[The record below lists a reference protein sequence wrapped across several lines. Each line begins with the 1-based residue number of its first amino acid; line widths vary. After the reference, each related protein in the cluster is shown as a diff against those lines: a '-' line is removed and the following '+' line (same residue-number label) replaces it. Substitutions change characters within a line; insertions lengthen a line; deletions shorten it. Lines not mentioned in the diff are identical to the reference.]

1 MRADSRLIAR
11 SPQLFHGSDRSMR
24 AWTVR
29 EAAELYGIPY
39 WGGDY
44 FSVSAEGDMLVH
56 PNGPGTST
64 VNLRAVV
71 EELRGR
77 GLRTPLVI
85 RFSDILN
92 SRVKHISEAFAR
104 AIRDYEYKGRYRG
117 VYPIKVNQQRQVV
130 EELVNYG
137 RPYHLGLEVGSKPEL
152 LVGLALLNTP
162 EALIICNGY
171 KDRAYMELALLAQR
185 LGRYVV
191 IVIDRPNELETLIKA
206 SRELGI
212 RPHIGVRARLAAR
225 GAGKW
230 AESSGDRS
238 KFGLSAEELVSV
250 VNRLRADDM
259 LDCLEMLHFHN
270 GSQITAIRSH
280 KDAFREASHIYTE
293 LHALGAPMRLMDV
306 GGGLGI
312 DYDGSQTNFHSSMNY
327 TTQEYAYDV
336 VAAVRDICDE
346 KGVPHPDI
354 VTEAGRALV
363 SHASVLIFD
372 VLGVDGVRPTTQ
384 PQPPGVDD
392 PKVIQQ
398 LHEVLSSI
406 SARNV
411 LESYND
417 ALQLKEEATTAFSLG
432 YLDLQTRARMEE
444 LFWACTE
451 KIMRIVRDMEYVPED
466 LQRLDRQ
473 LADTYYGNF
482 SVFQSL
488 PDSWAMKQLFPV
500 VPIHRL
506 DESPSR
512 RGTFADL
519 TCDSDGKVAQ
529 FIDLRDVKSVLE
541 LHAPNGRPYYI
552 GVFLVGAYQ
561 ETLGE
566 MHNLFGDTD
575 AVHVKIYEDGG
586 YTVEQVVEG
595 DSVEEVIQYLGYDRR
610 QLSEQVR
617 LAAETAMREG
627 RLTIEESAL
636 LRRRFEQGI
645 SGYTYLEQES

>member
-1 MRADSRLIAR
+1 
-11 SPQLFHGSDRSMR
+11 
-24 AWTVR
+24 
-29 EAAELYGIPY
+29 
-39 WGGDY
+39 
-44 FSVSAEGDMLVH
+44 
-56 PNGPGTST
+56 
-64 VNLRAVV
+64 
-71 EELRGR
+71 
-77 GLRTPLVI
+77 
-85 RFSDILN
+85 
-92 SRVKHISEAFAR
+92 
-104 AIRDYEYKGRYRG
+104 
-117 VYPIKVNQQRQVV
+117 
-130 EELVNYG
+130 
-137 RPYHLGLEVGSKPEL
+137 
-152 LVGLALLNTP
+152 
-162 EALIICNGY
+162 
-171 KDRAYMELALLAQR
+171 
-185 LGRYVV
+185 
-191 IVIDRPNELETLIKA
+191 
-206 SRELGI
+206 
-212 RPHIGVRARLAAR
+212 
-225 GAGKW
+225 
-230 AESSGDRS
+230 
-238 KFGLSAEELVSV
+238 V
-250 VNRLRADDM
+250 VNRLRHDDM

-293 LHALGAPMRLMDV
+293 LHALGAPMRLLDV

-336 VAAVRDICDE
+336 VAAIRDICDE
-346 KGVPHPDI
+346 KGIPHPDI

-372 VLGVDGVRPTTQ
+372 VLGVDGVRTATQ
-384 PQPPGVDD
+384 PQAPGPDE

-398 LHEVLSSI
+398 LHEVWSSI
-406 SARNV
+406 TSRNV

-444 LFWACTE
+444 LFWACCE
-451 KIMRIVRDMEYVPED
+451 KIMRIVRDLEYAPED
-466 LQRLDRQ
+466 LQRLERQ
-473 LADTYYGNF
+473 LGDTYYGNF

-500 VPIHRL
+500 IPIHRL
-506 DESPSR
+506 DEAPSR

-519 TCDSDGKVAQ
+519 TCDSDGKVNQ

-541 LHAPNGRPYYI
+541 LHAPNGRPYYM

-575 AVHVKIYEDGG
+575 AAHVKVYEDGG

-595 DSVEEVIQYLGYDRR
+595 DSVEQVVQYLGYDRR
-610 QLSEQVR
+610 QLSESVR
-617 LAAETAMREG
+617 LAAEAAMREG

-636 LRRRFEQGI
+636 LRRRFEQGM
-645 SGYTYLEQES
+645 SGYTYLEQEA

>member
-1 MRADSRLIAR
+1 
-11 SPQLFHGSDRSMR
+11 MR

-44 FSVSAEGDMLVH
+44 FSVSTEGDMLVH
-56 PNGPGTST
+56 PNGPGSST

-92 SRVKHISEAFAR
+92 SRVRHISDAFAR

-212 RPHIGVRARLAAR
+212 RPHIGVRARLASR

-270 GSQITAIRSH
+270 GSQITAIRAH

-336 VAAVRDICDE
+336 VSAVRDICDE

-372 VLGVDGVRPTTQ
+372 VLNVDGVRGTTQ
-384 PQPPGVDD
+384 PQAPGPDD

-406 SARNV
+406 STRNV

-444 LFWACTE
+444 LFWACCE
-451 KIMRIVRDMEYVPED
+451 KIMRIVRDLEYVPED
-466 LQRLDRQ
+466 LQRLERQ

-500 VPIHRL
+500 APIHRL

-595 DSVEEVIQYLGYDRR
+595 DSVEQVVQYLGYDRR
-610 QLSEQVR
+610 QLSEAVR
-617 LAAETAMREG
+617 LAAEAAMREG

-645 SGYTYLEQES
+645 SGYTYLEQEG

>member
-1 MRADSRLIAR
+1 
-11 SPQLFHGSDRSMR
+11 MR

-336 VAAVRDICDE
+336 VSAVRDICDE

-384 PQPPGVDD
+384 PQAPGEDE

-398 LHEVLSSI
+398 LYEVLTSI

-432 YLDLQTRARMEE
+432 YLSLQTRARMEE

-500 VPIHRL
+500 APIHRL

-519 TCDSDGKVAQ
+519 TCDSDGKVNQ

-575 AVHVKIYEDGG
+575 AVHVKIYEDSG

>member
-1 MRADSRLIAR
+1 
-11 SPQLFHGSDRSMR
+11 
-24 AWTVR
+24 
-29 EAAELYGIPY
+29 
-39 WGGDY
+39 
-44 FSVSAEGDMLVH
+44 
-56 PNGPGTST
+56 
-64 VNLRAVV
+64 
-71 EELRGR
+71 
-77 GLRTPLVI
+77 
-85 RFSDILN
+85 
-92 SRVKHISEAFAR
+92 
-104 AIRDYEYKGRYRG
+104 
-117 VYPIKVNQQRQVV
+117 
-130 EELVNYG
+130 
-137 RPYHLGLEVGSKPEL
+137 
-152 LVGLALLNTP
+152 
-162 EALIICNGY
+162 
-171 KDRAYMELALLAQR
+171 
-185 LGRYVV
+185 
-191 IVIDRPNELETLIKA
+191 
-206 SRELGI
+206 
-212 RPHIGVRARLAAR
+212 
-225 GAGKW
+225 
-230 AESSGDRS
+230 
-238 KFGLSAEELVSV
+238 
-250 VNRLRADDM
+250 
-259 LDCLEMLHFHN
+259 
-270 GSQITAIRSH
+270 
-280 KDAFREASHIYTE
+280 
-293 LHALGAPMRLMDV
+293 
-306 GGGLGI
+306 
-312 DYDGSQTNFHSSMNY
+312 MNY

-336 VAAVRDICDE
+336 VSAVRDICDE

-372 VLGVDGVRPTTQ
+372 VLNVDGVRGTTQ
-384 PQPPGVDD
+384 PQAPGPDD

-406 SARNV
+406 STRNV

-444 LFWACTE
+444 LFWACCE
-451 KIMRIVRDMEYVPED
+451 KIMRIVRDLEYVPED
-466 LQRLDRQ
+466 LQRLERQ

-500 VPIHRL
+500 APIHRL
-506 DESPSR
+506 DEPPSR

-595 DSVEEVIQYLGYDRR
+595 DSVEQVVQY
-610 QLSEQVR
+610 
-617 LAAETAMREG
+617 
-627 RLTIEESAL
+627 
-636 LRRRFEQGI
+636 QGI
-645 SGYTYLEQES
+645 SGYTYLEQEG